1 MVNIQSKNIKNV
13 DYWEK
18 EVLQIAILPKIPKL
32 KEKQQQKLFK
42 KIY

>member
-1 MVNIQSKNIKNV
+1 MVNIQLKNIKNV

-18 EVLQIAILPKIPKL
+18 EVLLIVILLKIHKL
-32 KEKQQQKLFK
+32 KKKQQPKLFK